1 MKACSPSLP
10 RSTPPT
16 VVVVIVMGSSW
27 TRSPLSMAFRNVE
40 NGISFTAARVRNVLN
55 SSSAP
60 ATSRTTSSAD
70 RGRGCAAPGAGR
82 RPKGFRSCS
91 GMAQSSHRPVV
102 VTTEWA
108 AGELSRDTDA
118 SMANASRV
126 PAPADQ
132 DVLERFER
140 DALPLLPGLYG
151 AALRM
156 TRNPADAEDLLQ
168 ETTLRAYRG
177 FASFQEG
184 TNLKAWLYRILTN
197 SFINTYRKKQREP
210 RTVEGPDDVDEWFL
224 FDRIGV
230 QSVAR
235 SAEEDVL
242 ERIPDADVKVA
253 LESIPE
259 NFRIAV
265 LLADV
270 EGFSYK
276 EIAEIMD
283 VPIGTVMSRLH
294 RGRKALEKALYGV
307 ARERGLVDG

>member
-1 MKACSPSLP
+1 MAKP
-10 RSTPPT
+10 
-16 VVVVIVMGSSW
+16 GS
-27 TRSPLSMAFRNVE
+27 
-40 NGISFTAARVRNVLN
+40 AA
-55 SSSAP
+55 
-60 ATSRTTSSAD
+60 
-70 RGRGCAAPGAGR
+70 
-82 RPKGFRSCS
+82 
-91 GMAQSSHRPVV
+91 
-102 VTTEWA
+102 
-108 AGELSRDTDA
+108 
-118 SMANASRV
+118 
-126 PAPADQ
+126 APADQ
-132 DVLERFER
+132 DVLERFDR
-140 DALPLLPGLYG
+140 DVLPLLPSLYG

-156 TRNPADAEDLLQ
+156 TRNPADAEDLVQ
-168 ETTLRAYRG
+168 ETTLRAFRG

-210 RTVEGPDDVDEWFL
+210 RTVEGPDDLDEWFL
-224 FDRIGV
+224 YDRLGSR
-230 QSVAR
+230 SVER

-242 ERIPDADVKVA
+242 EQIPDADVRSA

-259 NFRIAV
+259 NFRMAV

>member
-1 MKACSPSLP
+1 
-10 RSTPPT
+10 
-16 VVVVIVMGSSW
+16 
-27 TRSPLSMAFRNVE
+27 
-40 NGISFTAARVRNVLN
+40 
-55 SSSAP
+55 
-60 ATSRTTSSAD
+60 
-70 RGRGCAAPGAGR
+70 
-82 RPKGFRSCS
+82 
-91 GMAQSSHRPVV
+91 
-102 VTTEWA
+102 
-108 AGELSRDTDA
+108 
-118 SMANASRV
+118 MANASSAS
-126 PAPADQ
+126 APAEQDLLDRFDR
-132 DVLERFER
+132 DVLPV
-140 DALPLLPGLYG
+140 LPSLYG

-210 RTVEGPDDVDEWFL
+210 KTVDGPEDLDEWFL
-224 FDRIGV
+224 YDRLGAEN
-230 QSVAR
+230 VAR

-242 ERIPDADVKVA
+242 QNIPDADVKDA

-259 NFRIAV
+259 NFRMAV

-276 EIAEIMD
+276 EIAEITE

-307 ARERGLVDG
+307 AKERGLVDG